1 MVGPVKLIARDG
13 EDIAII
19 AALLQDA
26 ILAAADMAWQ
36 PEEQRFV
43 MVVNR
48 FCWPGS
54 EESGLPGN
62 TEDGEALYQR
72 THCAVRVEG
81 VRAARLRGLD
91 PGERGR
97 LLNIL
102 TVTLAGAELRLE
114 FSGGPAVALTLDEG
128 QWALLAE
135 DLGETWPT
143 TRQPHHDAAAQADDK
158 AGA

>member
-13 EDIAII
+13 EDIAVI

-26 ILAAADMAWQ
+26 ILPAGDMAWIPQ
-36 PEEQRFV
+36 ERRFV
-43 MVVNR
+43 MIVNR

-54 EESGLPGN
+54 EERGQPAA
-62 TEDGEALYQR
+62 TEEGEALFQR

-102 TVTLAGAELRLE
+102 TVTLDGAELRLE
-114 FSGGPAVALTLDEG
+114 FSGGPAVALTLETE

-143 TRQPHHDAAAQADDK
+143 TREPSHDVSSGADGE